1 MKRWV
6 LVTPNSVTDETRNQ
20 GAQSAPATQ
29 PFFRR
34 CNMSRT
40 NKAEDSPEEKI
51 GMSPEEEKAYQEESG
66 SQGEPGDG
74 AVGDMTD
81 SQGRAPATDN

>member
-1 MKRWV
+1 
-6 LVTPNSVTDETRNQ
+6 
-20 GAQSAPATQ
+20 
-29 PFFRR
+29 
-34 CNMSRT
+34 MSRT

-81 SQGRAPATDN
+81 SQGRTPATDN